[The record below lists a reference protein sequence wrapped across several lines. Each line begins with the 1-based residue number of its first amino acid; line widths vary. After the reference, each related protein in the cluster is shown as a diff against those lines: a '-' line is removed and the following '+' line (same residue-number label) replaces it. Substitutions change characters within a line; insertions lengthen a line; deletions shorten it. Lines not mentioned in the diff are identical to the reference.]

1 MRPGKSREVAQN
13 LNKST
18 ENVVKS
24 NADVLF
30 YVSVNIN
37 GLVFLE
43 CSAWNMSNVAKVTT
57 CFIWF

>member
-1 MRPGKSREVAQN
+1 MMRPGKSREVAQN

-43 CSAWNMSNVAKVTT
+43 CSA
-57 CFIWF
+57 